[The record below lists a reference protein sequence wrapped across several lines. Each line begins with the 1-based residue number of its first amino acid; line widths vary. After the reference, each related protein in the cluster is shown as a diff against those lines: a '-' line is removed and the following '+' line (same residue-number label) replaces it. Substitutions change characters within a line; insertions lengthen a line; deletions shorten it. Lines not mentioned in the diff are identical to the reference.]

1 MAGNNSDSMEHKPM
15 TIETESKLLESTESG
30 IEYVSKSVDEVRIF
44 IKKVKIVTNFMTENV
59 WSTEDKIFQNI
70 EKLLEY
76 RMLIGLIYLDL
87 ASTMRAHLKS
97 KYTYEKLLSIRQ
109 IIVIINEG
117 YKQIY
122 NFVNINK
129 NGDLVTTNRNKS
141 YWYEDIRIIIQE
153 SLPEL
158 KSEYDSLT
166 KNLDDYFQDNFEA
179 IKDQRNL
186 SVHYDRKASRVYD
199 MIVGLEVE
207 GTFEKLS
214 PFLAILTEMF
224 QFTEKMASIS
234 QQKER
239 QKNVDMNNKVEA
251 VFLDIE
257 NKINNS
263 NFNINPEITNSL
275 KELMNNMKT
284 DFIEKLKSPNT

>member
-1 MAGNNSDSMEHKPM
+1 MEHKPM